1 MYLFQ
6 HVSACACIWLFLKS
20 RDLGGHLGRYPCLL
34 TQVPEQPLV
43 TVQGHQ
49 HPAGPAR
56 CHPPGSATKGCWRWI
71 SPREKHVY
79 QSCHALTVA
88 HGRLSH
94 SWKCRADTEQ
104 QDRPVR
110 SRGERFC
117 YRPARGLVQA
127 EKGWQTLAVYFCSYG
142 Q

>member
-34 TQVPEQPLV
+34 TQVPEQPTV

-49 HPAGPAR
+49 RPAGPAW

-71 SPREKHVY
+71 SPREKHAYLRLEPKTIYATNGFLSSVP
-79 QSCHALTVA
+79 QAP
-88 HGRLSH
+88 LSH
-94 SWKCRADTEQ
+94 
-104 QDRPVR
+104 VMH
-110 SRGERFC
+110 
-117 YRPARGLVQA
+117 
-127 EKGWQTLAVYFCSYG
+127 
-142 Q
+142 